1 MGERPVWNELTCDEG
16 RCCSFSFWVD
26 KEKRLMHLEDHTTK
40 KTFNLA
46 SARSRPLLQFFSRS
60 RGRAVS
66 SLHSDAPPA
75 GLPTLSRFSPMRG
88 GSSHV
93 PPRPPA
99 PVLCGGHAPPRIG
112 MACTA
117 QTIASTSCSTKC
129 LAKVEISQL
138 LNLFF
143 PAFL

>member
-88 GSSHV
+88 GSSL
-93 PPRPPA
+93 PRPTST
-99 PVLCGGHAPPRIG
+99 
-112 MACTA
+112 ACPCPLRRP
-117 QTIASTSCSTKC
+117 CSSSHRNGLHGADHC
-129 LAKVEISQL
+129 VHIL
-138 LNLFF
+138 LDEM
-143 PAFL
+143 PSKG